1 MKIYPAIDI
10 LDGRC
15 VRLLQGK
22 KDQFTD
28 YGDPVEMA
36 LKWQNMGANYL
47 HIVDLN
53 AAFSG
58 VFENKET
65 VRKIVRSV
73 KIPVQMGGGI
83 RTQEDIT
90 ERLQEVGVSRVV
102 IGTAAVENIELL
114 KWAKSKF
121 GDRIAVGIDAKNGK
135 VVTKGWV
142 EETDVDAVDLALQM
156 HNMGIDTIIYTDT
169 LRDGMLSGP
178 NIEWIERLVKK
189 TWMNIIASGGVK
201 DLKDLEAIKN
211 TGACGVILG
220 RSIYEG
226 TLDFKEALENRR

>member
-28 YGDPVEMA
+28 YGDPLEMA
-36 LKWQNMGANYL
+36 LKWQNMGADYL

-58 VFENKET
+58 VFENKEI
-65 VRKIVRSV
+65 VRQIVRSV

-83 RTQEDIT
+83 RNQEDIT

-102 IGTAAVENIELL
+102 IGTAAVENIDLL

-142 EETDVDAVDLALQM
+142 EETDINAVDLVLQM
-156 HNMGIDTIIYTDT
+156 HKMGIDTIIYTDT

-178 NIEWIERLVKK
+178 NIEWIEQLVKK

-201 DLKDLEAIKN
+201 DLNDLEAIKK

-226 TLDFKEALENRR
+226 TLDFKEALEHRK